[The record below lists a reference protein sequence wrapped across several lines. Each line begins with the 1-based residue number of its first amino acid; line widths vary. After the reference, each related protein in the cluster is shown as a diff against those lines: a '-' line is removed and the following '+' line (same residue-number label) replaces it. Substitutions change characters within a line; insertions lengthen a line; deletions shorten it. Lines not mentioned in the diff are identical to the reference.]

1 MDNPN
6 NLNTSTVKNSTK
18 KLPWVQYSDGYLN
31 KTPVWQYILV
41 SLIFP
46 MWGMAASLN
55 DILITQFKT
64 VFSLSDTA
72 TAFVQFAFYGG
83 YFLLAIPAATI
94 IRKNTYKFAILTG
107 LTFFIIGCGMFFPAS
122 HMATYGMFLV
132 AVFIIAIG
140 LSFLETSC
148 DTYSTMMGPKSSSNL
163 RINLSQMLI
172 PFGDAGG
179 ILLGKY
185 LVFAGHGNMADEVK
199 GLSSVQK
206 LAYNKEVLQLTLQPY
221 KYILIVLII
230 LFALI
235 AVTKMPLSKATPSTS
250 KNGKEPS
257 TKESISYLLHNG
269 RFMKSV
275 GAQFLYAGMQTC
287 VWSFTIRFALRIIP
301 GISDHEATNYMV
313 IGYMVWFAG
322 KILATWLMHKFSI
335 TKVMVWYGLLGT
347 AALIFTIVYHHPAA
361 IWGAV
366 ATDFFFGPFWPTIY
380 AHGLDQIH
388 EKKYTETGGAF
399 MVMSLIGGALVPI
412 IMGRVS
418 DLSGSM
424 QLAFIV
430 PAICF
435 ALITIY
441 FIFEHRWEKAHPD
454 QVQEH

>member
-1 MDNPN
+1 MSV
-6 NLNTSTVKNSTK
+6 STLK
-18 KLPWVQYSDGYLN
+18 KEKQHKETWIQYSDGYLS
-31 KTPVWQYILV
+31 KTPIWQYILV
-41 SLIFP
+41 SLCFP
-46 MWGMAASLN
+46 MWGMASSLN

-94 IRKNTYKFAILTG
+94 IRKNTYKTAILSG
-107 LTFFIIGCGMFFPAS
+107 LAFFIIGCGMFFPAS
-122 HMATYGMFLV
+122 HMATYGMFLL

-148 DTYSTMMGPKSSSNL
+148 DTYSTMMGPQRTANL
-163 RINLSQMLI
+163 RINISQMLI

-185 LVFAGHGNMADEVK
+185 LVFSDGGNMQAAVK
-199 GLSSVQK
+199 GMTATQR
-206 LAYNKEVLQLTLQPY
+206 LAYNEHVLQLTLQPY
-221 KYILIVLII
+221 KYILLVLSA
-230 LFALI
+230 LFILI
-235 AVTKMPLSKATPSTS
+235 AITHMPYSKATVTKKAEDKKSSTVKTTLS
-250 KNGKEPS
+250 SVKHLLKNK
-257 TKESISYLLHNG
+257 
-269 RFMKSV
+269 RFMKAV

-301 GISDHEATNYMV
+301 GISDQNATDYMI
-313 IGYMVWFAG
+313 IGYLVWFIG
-322 KILATWLMHKFSI
+322 KVPATWLMSKFSI
-335 TKVMVWYGLLGT
+335 TKVMTVYGILGT
-347 AALIFTIVYHHPAA
+347 LCLIFTFTVHNPIA

-380 AHGLDQIH
+380 AHGLDQIT

-399 MVMSLIGGALVPI
+399 MVMSLIGGALIPI

-430 PAICF
+430 PTICF
-435 ALITIY
+435 ALITFY
-441 FIFEHRWEKAHPD
+441 FYAEHCYELKHPHSVKEK
-454 QVQEH
+454 